1 MTEFEKARLDGRI
14 ASMRWEVRGLWHN
27 QKSSKQEY
35 DDREKAYKAF
45 DAMVRSDPAWLELYE
60 IEDGKEPKRLR
71 RYEVPR
77 LVGKRGR
84 R

>member
-1 MTEFEKARLDGRI
+1 
-14 ASMRWEVRGLWHN
+14 MRWEVHGLWYDLKLS
-27 QKSSKQEY
+27 KSPKQY
-35 DDREKAYKAF
+35 DDREKAYEAF

-71 RYEVPR
+71 RYELPR
-77 LVGKRGR
+77 MVGKRGR

>member
-1 MTEFEKARLDGRI
+1 MTEFEKARLDDRI

-45 DAMVRSDPAWLELYE
+45 DAMVRSDPAWLEAKSRNDCGDMNCL
-60 IEDGKEPKRLR
+60 GW
-71 RYEVPR
+71 
-77 LVGKRGR
+77 
-84 R
+84 